1 MTPAKKYTRNMVL
14 VFSSYTLILFGV
26 NSYMAAN
33 DLPQWQKVILALLP
47 MVPIVL
53 FMRAVL
59 VFARSWDELQQ
70 RKAFEALL
78 VSFFIVGFGTFAYGF
93 LEGVGFPKLDTIWIM
108 PAMIGIFGVSQA
120 FVARRYE

>member
-1 MTPAKKYTRNMVL
+1 MTPAKKYTRNMIL
-14 VFSSYTLILFGV
+14 VFASYTLILFGV